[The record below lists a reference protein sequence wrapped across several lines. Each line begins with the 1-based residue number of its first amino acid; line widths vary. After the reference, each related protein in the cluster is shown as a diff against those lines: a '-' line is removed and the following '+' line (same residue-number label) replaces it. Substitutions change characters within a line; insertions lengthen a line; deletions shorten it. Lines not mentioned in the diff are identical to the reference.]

1 MSCRMLCSEC
11 VACRNIIT
19 GDTVSEPP
27 ARYTMEGSEGTR
39 VKMAGTAVHGRA
51 RDSTYQGNAQD

>member
-1 MSCRMLCSEC
+1 MLCSEC